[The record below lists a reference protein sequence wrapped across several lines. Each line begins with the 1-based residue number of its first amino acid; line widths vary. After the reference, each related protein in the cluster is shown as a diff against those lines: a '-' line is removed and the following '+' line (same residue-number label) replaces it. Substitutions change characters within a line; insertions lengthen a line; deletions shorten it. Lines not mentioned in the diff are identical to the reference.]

1 MLALGNRMVNMVSTL
16 ANHLDSLHQKTSSKW
31 RRYDPDVLPMHVA
44 EMDFDVAPE
53 IKQDIIERVNRG
65 DLGYL
70 GPVPELGDAMANF
83 AQRRWGWQLNPKLVT
98 PAIDVGVAAVEIF
111 RVLAQPGDKVLINSP
126 VYTNFYTWISETK
139 LELVD
144 VPLTHQ
150 DKDWTLDL
158 TGIEEAFKSGVK
170 VFLLCN
176 PQNPVGRVH
185 RKSELEAIAQLA
197 DKYGVA
203 VISDEIH
210 APLTYHDVEFTPYLS
225 VTGSENGYALSS
237 ASKAWNVAGLKAAV
251 IVSGSDAAAKRIS
264 AMPPAVHWRTSII
277 GAFATVAAL
286 NNATAWL
293 DSTILQLDHNRKLV
307 AELLTDKLPTVGYQI
322 PESSYLAWLDLS
334 AFGQNSSW
342 HDQILSRGRLA
353 IVPGQDY
360 GKPYP
365 NFIRLNFATYPDV
378 VAEGIN
384 RLAKSLS

>member
-1 MLALGNRMVNMVSTL
+1 MLGFGNRMVNMALSLTDQ
-16 ANHLDSLHQKTSSKW
+16 LDSLRQKTSSKW

-53 IKQDIIERVNRG
+53 IKQAIIERVDRG

-70 GPVPELGDAMANF
+70 GPIPELGEATANF
-83 AQRRWGWQLNPKLVT
+83 ANSRWGWQLDPKLVT

-126 VYTNFYTWISETK
+126 VYTNFYTWISESK

-144 VPLTHQ
+144 VPLRPEN
-150 DKDWTLDL
+150 DVWKLDL
-158 TGIEEAFKSGVK
+158 AGIEDAFRSGVK

-185 RKSELEAIAQLA
+185 RNSELEAIAMLA
-197 DKYGVA
+197 DKYGVF

-210 APLTYHDVEFTPYLS
+210 APLTYPEVEFTPYLS
-225 VTGSENGYALSS
+225 VAGSANGYALSS
-237 ASKAWNVAGLKAAV
+237 ASKAWNIAGLKAAV
-251 IVSGSDAAAKRIS
+251 IVSGSAAAAKRIS
-264 AMPPAVHWRTSII
+264 TMPPAVHWRTSII
-277 GAFATVAAL
+277 GAFATVAAF
-286 NNATAWL
+286 NNATTWL
-293 DSTILQLDHNRKLV
+293 DETISQLDHNRRLV
-307 AELLTDKLPTVGYQI
+307 ADLLVSKLPAVGYQI

-342 HDQILSRGRLA
+342 HDQILARGRLA
-353 IVPGQDY
+353 IVPGQEY

-365 NFIRLNFATYPDV
+365 NFVRLNFATYPNV
-378 VAEGIN
+378 ITAGIE
-384 RLAKSLS
+384 RLAKSLT